1 MVRLKHLLIVR
12 ENFYMKSKCVE
23 IFITEMI
30 QLYRKAVERSHKP
43 IYMWGKKAVI
53 LAEVEVCLIPT
64 PGLSYG
70 DEEGTW
76 KFRG

>member
-30 QLYRKAVERSHKP
+30 QLYRKTVERSHQP
-43 IYMWGKKAVI
+43 IYMGGKKAVF
-53 LAEVEVCLIPT
+53 LAH
-64 PGLSYG
+64 
-70 DEEGTW
+70 
-76 KFRG
+76 